1 MGYDTATKQGGPF
14 FMDKIKGNQVTE
26 NIRAEGFRWDTAKK
40 KWALDYVIS
49 RKLDG
54 LKETLLQED
63 QKLMNFS
70 FEPFDLK
77 RDNYAKSKLT
87 TPELTRFIKLEEM
100 RGSETINDLKVER
113 YKRDASPVTV
123 IMLTIIGA
131 VVAGRKV
138 RGGSGVH
145 LALGFATAAIFIITD
160 KFSTIFSTKGDLPPL
175 LAAWIPNIVFLFVA
189 YYLYKKAP
197 K

>member
-1 MGYDTATKQGGPF
+1 
-14 FMDKIKGNQVTE
+14 
-26 NIRAEGFRWDTAKK
+26 
-40 KWALDYVIS
+40 
-49 RKLDG
+49 
-54 LKETLLQED
+54 
-63 QKLMNFS
+63 
-70 FEPFDLK
+70 
-77 RDNYAKSKLT
+77 
-87 TPELTRFIKLEEM
+87 
-100 RGSETINDLKVER
+100 
-113 YKRDASPVTV
+113 
-123 IMLTIIGA
+123 MLTIIGA